1 MESERTNVVD
11 EYGCRSN
18 KNVHSSQNETCKGGG
33 SDDEDFTE
41 DSKDSESESFES
53 EDSESESFESEDSES
68 ESFESEDSESE
79 SFESEDS
86 ESESF
91 ESEDSDDEEEDDDV
105 VFTITK
111 NVSFDETVV
120 TYIIDVEDRRGFWIE
135 DALRFKRRCESMT
148 DAISFTFQEAHRTR
162 MRCMVNVSFGILNLK
177 TALVPKWMR
186 FV

>member
-1 MESERTNVVD
+1 MESERRNVVD
-11 EYGCRSN
+11 ECGCRSN
-18 KNVHSSQNETCKGGG
+18 KNGHSSQNETRKGGG

-41 DSKDSESESFES
+41 DSEDSEN
-53 EDSESESFESEDSES
+53 EDSESD
-68 ESFESEDSESE
+68 
-79 SFESEDS
+79 
-86 ESESF
+86 ESF
-91 ESEDSDDEEEDDDV
+91 ESEDSDDEEDEEDEEDEDDEDDDI

-120 TYIIDVEDRRGFWIE
+120 TYIIDVEDRRGCWIE

-177 TALVPKWMR
+177 TAIVPKWMR

>member
-11 EYGCRSN
+11 ECGCRSN
-18 KNVHSSQNETCKGGG
+18 KNVYSSKNETRKGGG
-33 SDDEDFTE
+33 SVDKDFTE
-41 DSKDSESESFES
+41 DSES
-53 EDSESESFESEDSES
+53 EDSESEDSESENEDFEEKSFESKDSEDSE
-68 ESFESEDSESE
+68 
-79 SFESEDS
+79 
-86 ESESF
+86 
-91 ESEDSDDEEEDDDV
+91 DSDEEGDDV

-177 TALVPKWMR
+177 TAIVPKWMR

>member
-41 DSKDSESESFES
+41 DSKDSESEDSEN
-53 EDSESESFESEDSES
+53 EDSESESFESEDST
-68 ESFESEDSESE
+68 
-79 SFESEDS
+79 
-86 ESESF
+86 
-91 ESEDSDDEEEDDDV
+91 DEEEADDI

>member
-18 KNVHSSQNETCKGGG
+18 KNVHSSQNETRKGDG

-41 DSKDSESESFES
+41 DSKDSESEDSES
-53 EDSESESFESEDSES
+53 EDS
-68 ESFESEDSESE
+68 
-79 SFESEDS
+79 
-86 ESESF
+86 
-91 ESEDSDDEEEDDDV
+91 ESEDSDDEEEDDV

-177 TALVPKWMR
+177 TAIVPKWMR